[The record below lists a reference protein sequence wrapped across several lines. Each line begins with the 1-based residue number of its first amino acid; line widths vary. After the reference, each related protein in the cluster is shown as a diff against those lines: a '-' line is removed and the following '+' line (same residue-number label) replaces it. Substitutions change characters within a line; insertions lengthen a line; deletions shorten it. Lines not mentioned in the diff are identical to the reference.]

1 MTNTYVPKPF
11 FKVVRNRSIRKL
23 FYFLFFFF
31 AVLTIVMQP
40 VSTLCKM
47 INMIRMSGFL
57 SPSLLANTTGASIL
71 RGPFFEAR
79 AGRDYPSPPCH
90 WGKMCTGV
98 EQWRNNNDPRSI
110 FQRRFGN
117 SISIFRTW
125 CWQSVS
131 VLCENH
137 LQLATKNFIY
147 SMLSRKKVH
156 LSRQISLE
164 WIC

>member
-1 MTNTYVPKPF
+1 MTNTYVRKPF
-11 FKVVRNRSIRKL
+11 FKVMRIAL
-23 FYFLFFFF
+23 FGSCFNFFFF
-31 AVLTIVMQP
+31 FSVLTIVMQP
-40 VSTLCKM
+40 VRTLCKM
-47 INMIRMSGFL
+47 INVIRMSGFL

-98 EQWRNNNDPRSI
+98 EQWRNNNDSRSI

-117 SISIFRTW
+117 SISIFRNW

-131 VLCENH
+131 VCENH

-164 WIC
+164 SVKH